1 MNLLRHW
8 TEAEV
13 RPRCQHCPHTL
24 ADERSF
30 MCSDCAAQADDEV
43 QTLRDQFAGAVERA
57 EKAEAELAK
66 VEAILVA
73 ADRVRE
79 AYDAMLDGRKLGRL
93 PDFEGQ

>member
-57 EKAEAELAK
+57 EKAEA
-66 VEAILVA
+66 ILVA